1 MTRQLISNTEVL
13 AEMLQDPQFR
23 AEWERT
29 ALARAVAEAV
39 IRYRADRGLSQT
51 ALARLLGWRQPVV
64 ARLEAAE
71 HNPTMDTL
79 LTLHPHARPAGAGRC
94 RPEDRRGRQGYQV
107 PGRLTVRPHTSGSAL
122 WCWAA
127 ARGHPP
133 GAIPRAPSQATDAA
147 SHPVEADRQARDPV
161 AESASGHSNVSV
173 ANEIPGS
180 QTGSQRP
187 QA

>member
-1 MTRQLISNTEVL
+1 MAAPGGAPRGDDCRGEAGSFRRPARRAAPRRSQVKGGRAGMSRRLISNTEVL

-39 IRYRADRGLSQT
+39 IRYRAERGLSQT

-79 LTLHPHARPAGAGRC
+79 LTLARKLGLRV
-94 RPEDRRGRQGYQV
+94 QV
-107 PGRLTVRPHTSGSAL
+107 DVGPKTGVVAKVTKSR
-122 WCWAA
+122 AA
-127 ARGHPP
+127 
-133 GAIPRAPSQATDAA
+133 
-147 SHPVEADRQARDPV
+147 
-161 AESASGHSNVSV
+161 
-173 ANEIPGS
+173 
-180 QTGSQRP
+180 
-187 QA
+187 